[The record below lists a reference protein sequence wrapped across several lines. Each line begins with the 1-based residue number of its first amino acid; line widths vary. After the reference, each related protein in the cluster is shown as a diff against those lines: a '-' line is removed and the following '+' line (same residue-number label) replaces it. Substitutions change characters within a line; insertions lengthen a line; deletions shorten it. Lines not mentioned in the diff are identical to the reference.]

1 MDYIINVQILSVLT
15 GIACALPGVFLVLR
29 RMSLISDAIAHSV
42 LLGIVLSFF
51 IIKTLDSPLLSIGA
65 SITGVLLVVVI
76 ELIQKSNLIKEDAAI
91 GIGFT
96 AFFAIAIILITGF
109 AENVHLDMDIVYA
122 GDLSLSAFVQ
132 VEVFGFSI
140 PVGFISMGIVLVF
153 NLIFIGLFYK
163 ELKLSTFDP
172 ALSYTLGFSPAIIN
186 YALMGLVSFTSVEA
200 FDLVGSILVVA
211 LMIVPAASAYLLVDK
226 VSHMLIIAAIL
237 GGVSG
242 ISGYW
247 VANQFNTNI
256 SASIAIVTGIIFM
269 ISFLFSPKRGFVS
282 NIIQR
287 KKQKKDF
294 LILTIIFH
302 LLQHEDTDRQ
312 RQESN
317 PKTIHQH
324 LNWSRDFTLNLL
336 IEAEKRNL
344 IREDDGILKLTPKGH
359 KRAYECRV
367 HPRKDH
373 LKVKLQEA
381 NIKVKNQ

>member
-1 MDYIINVQILSVLT
+1 MDYIISVQILSVLT

-42 LLGIVLSFF
+42 LLGIVISFF
-51 IIKTLDSPLLSIGA
+51 VVKTLNSPLLSIGA
-65 SITGVLLVVVI
+65 SITGVILVVII
-76 ELIQKSNLIKEDAAI
+76 ELLQKSKLVKEDAAI

-109 AENVHLDMDIVYA
+109 AENVHLDKDIVYA
-122 GDLSLSAFVQ
+122 GDLSLSAFIKTDIL
-132 VEVFGFSI
+132 GMSL
-140 PVGFISMGIVLVF
+140 PVGFISMGVVLLL

-172 ALSYTLGFSPAIIN
+172 ALSFTLGFSPAIIN

-200 FDLVGSILVVA
+200 FDIVGSILVIA
-211 LMIVPAASAYLLVDK
+211 LMIVPAASAYLLVDR
-226 VSHMLIIAAIL
+226 VSHMLIISAVL

-247 VANQFNTNI
+247 IAKGLDTNI
-256 SASIAIVTGIIFM
+256 SASIAIVTGIIFLL
-269 ISFLFSPKRGFVS
+269 SFLFSPKRGFIS
-282 NIIQR
+282 MFLHR

-294 LILTIIFH
+294 HILTIIFH

-317 PKTIHQH
+317 PDTLHSH
-324 LNWSRDFTLNLL
+324 LNWTEEYTKILLN
-336 IEAEKRNL
+336 EAKKRNL
-344 IREDDGILKLTPKGH
+344 IREDDGIIILTPNGH
-359 KRAYECRV
+359 KKAYECRI
-367 HPRKDH
+367 HPREDH
-373 LKVKLQEA
+373 LKSKLQQA
-381 NIKVKNQ
+381 NIPQE